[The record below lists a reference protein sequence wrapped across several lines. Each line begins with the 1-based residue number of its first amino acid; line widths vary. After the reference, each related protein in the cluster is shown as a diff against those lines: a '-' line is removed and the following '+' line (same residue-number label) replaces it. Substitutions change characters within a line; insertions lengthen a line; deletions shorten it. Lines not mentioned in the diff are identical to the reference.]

1 MCIRDRYYSASVPP
15 TGKIEGIDLVTEG
28 VITLGKTCEIL
39 QQYAQDK
46 SVLNKIKLDK
56 KDGATLLARMLIEDS
71 TEVTFLVG
79 RALNP
84 AHQNPDLP
92 LSLGLKLR
100 LIEDIAEALEKIGK
114 KVTIEKN

>member
-1 MCIRDRYYSASVPP
+1 
-15 TGKIEGIDLVTEG
+15 
-28 VITLGKTCEIL
+28 
-39 QQYAQDK
+39 
-46 SVLNKIKLDK
+46 
-56 KDGATLLARMLIEDS
+56 MLIEDS